1 VTTERNTP
9 VYKPAAVLW
18 DMDGTIVDTEPYWIV
33 AEIEL
38 VESFGQAWTHAD
50 GISLVGNGLHVTAA
64 KLRERGVDLTGD
76 EIIQRLTTRVVEQL
90 EIAVPW
96 RPGALELLTELA
108 AAGIPQ
114 ALVTMSFER
123 MANRIAELIP
133 GQPLSQI
140 VAGDHV
146 TYPKPHPEAYL
157 LGASRLGVDVTQ
169 CVAIEDSPSGLG
181 SARTAGTVAIGVRH
195 LVDLTPDMGFAL
207 LPTLAGVTADD
218 LFQLYSQ
225 AQEVSK

>member
-1 VTTERNTP
+1 VSPERNTP
-9 VYKPAAVLW
+9 LSLPSGVLW

-38 VESFGQAWTHAD
+38 CESFGQTWTHAD
-50 GISLVGNGLHVTAA
+50 GLSLVGNGLAVSAA
-64 KLRERGVDLTGD
+64 KLFERGVDLPLG
-76 EIIQRLTTRVVEQL
+76 EIIERLTTRVVEQL

-123 MANRIAELIP
+123 MANRIAELVP
-133 GQPLSQI
+133 GKPFSRI

-146 TYPKPHPEAYL
+146 KNSKPHPEPYL
-157 LGASRLGVDVTQ
+157 LGATLLGVDVTE
-169 CVAIEDSPSGLG
+169 CVAIEDSPAGLG
-181 SARTAGTVAIGVRH
+181 SARTAGTVAIGVH
-195 LVDLTPDMGFAL
+195 HMVDLTSDMGFVI
-207 LPTLAGVTADD
+207 LPTLAGVTAADI
-218 LFQLYSQ
+218 FSLYSQ
-225 AQEVSK
+225 AQEARA

>member
-1 VTTERNTP
+1 MSTERNSP
-9 VYKPAAVLW
+9 LHMPSAVLW

-38 VESFGQAWTHAD
+38 VESFGATWTHAD
-50 GISLVGNGLHVTAA
+50 GLSLVGNGLTVTAA
-64 KLRERGVDLTGD
+64 KLRDRGVDLPLS
-76 EIIQRLTTRVVEQL
+76 EIIEHLTSRVLEQL

-96 RPGALELLTELA
+96 RPGAPELLTELA

-123 MANRIAELIP
+123 MASRIAELIP
-133 GQPLSQI
+133 GQPFSQI

-146 TYPKPHPEAYL
+146 TNAKPHPEAYL
-157 LGASRLGVDVTQ
+157 LGASRLGVDARQ

-181 SARTAGTVAIGVRH
+181 SARTAGTVAVGVRH
-195 LVDLTPDMGFAL
+195 MVDLTDDMGFVI

-218 LFQLYSQ
+218 IFQLYSQ
-225 AQEVSK
+225 AQEARA

>member
-1 VTTERNTP
+1 MSIELNTP
-9 VYKPAAVLW
+9 LHRPSAVLW

-38 VESFGQAWTHAD
+38 VESFGAVWTHAD
-50 GISLVGNGLHVTAA
+50 GISLVGNGLPLTAS
-64 KLRERGVDLTGD
+64 KLRARGVDLSVD
-76 EIIQRLTTRVVEQL
+76 DIIERLSNRVIEQL

-96 RPGALELLTELA
+96 RPGAIELLAELA

-114 ALVTMSFER
+114 ALVTMSFAS

-140 VAGDHV
+140 VSGDQV
-146 TYPKPHPEAYL
+146 TEFKPHPEAYL
-157 LGASRLGVDVTQ
+157 LGASRLGVDATE
-169 CVAIEDSPSGLG
+169 CVAIEDSPAGLG

-195 LVDLTPDMGFAL
+195 MVDLTEEMGFAI
-207 LPTLAGVTADD
+207 LPTLAGVTSEDIFA
-218 LFQLYSQ
+218 LYSQ
-225 AQEVSK
+225 AKVARA